1 MTRAGPVR
9 LVRRLLRPLVPRGLV
24 PHLFRGWVWLV
35 TVYERLFIRDRDP
48 YLPPPRLRFKVAG
61 SPDRGDYLSNGRQLM
76 RDIETALNR
85 LGHNIRDFKDILDFG
100 CGCGR
105 TLRWLADRPSGCNL
119 YGSDVDGEAIGWC
132 RQHLDF
138 ASFSRNPPLPPTDYK
153 PGSFDLIY
161 LISVFTHLNEEYQL
175 RWLEE
180 LERLTRPGG
189 VVLISVHGPY
199 VAGMKLSEEQL
210 DRVRGKGIFFL
221 SDAFWKLYF
230 PNFYQTCFHTPEYIR
245 QTWSKFFDV
254 ADYIE
259 RGVGNWHDLVVL
271 RKRKTKGERE
281 RMKDEG

>member
-24 PHLFRGWVWLV
+24 PHLFRGWVRLV
-35 TVYERLFIRDRDP
+35 TVYERLFIRDSDP

-61 SPDRGDYLSNGRQLM
+61 SPDRGDYLSNGRQLR
-76 RDIETALNR
+76 RDIETALGQ

-119 YGSDVDGEAIGWC
+119 YGSDVDGEAIRWC
-132 RQHLDF
+132 RRHLDF
-138 ASFSRNPPLPPTDYK
+138 ASFSLNPPLPPTDYK

-210 DRVRGKGIFFL
+210 DKVRGKGVFFL

-245 QTWSKFFDV
+245 QTWSKFFNV

-259 RGVGNWHDLVVL
+259 RGVGDWHDLVVL
-271 RKRKTKGERE
+271 RKRKTK
-281 RMKDEG
+281 DEG